1 MNLRIGFRTLL
12 RREVFRFVGLINQ
25 TVIPTIISA
34 LLYILIFGYSLGSRI
49 REIDGFPYVYYILPG
64 LAMMGVITSAYA
76 NTSTSIYVAR
86 LERYI
91 EDILVSPLSY
101 LETALAF
108 VLGGVTRGLLAG
120 GLILG
125 TFLVVGRV
133 ELYNIFYIVS
143 FMVVVS
149 LIFSCLGIIAA
160 LWADKMD
167 HLMVFTNYFI
177 HPLIFLGG
185 VFYSIHMLPEFW
197 EYVSLFNP
205 ILYMVSG
212 LRYGVLGV
220 SDVSPVLSLGL
231 ILLLGAITFWLTVY
245 LFKIGYKLRL

>member
-76 NTSTSIYVAR
+76 NTSTSIYIAR

-108 VLGGVTRGLLAG
+108 VLGGVARGLLAG

-143 FMVVVS
+143 FMLVVS

-231 ILLLGAITFWLTVY
+231 ILLLGAITFWLTVF

>member
-49 REIDGFPYVYYILPG
+49 REIDGFPYVHYILPG

-149 LIFSCLGIIAA
+149 VIFSCLGIIAA